1 MRGIHFGQWDER
13 EEDISQ
19 RYLGSDL
26 FSSIRVG
33 MPYTFSQ
40 KVLHTAISSLPQ
52 GFFTIGV
59 DMTSR
64 IKIPREFNGALTKI
78 ITKNYF
84 KSLIGVLFLKYLY
97 YFHDFYERYE
107 RRTK

>member
-19 RYLGSDL
+19 RYL
-26 FSSIRVG
+26 
-33 MPYTFSQ
+33 PYTFSQ